1 MTPEGEVLLGRRDLL
16 KDGPL
21 KELVDRA
28 STLGV
33 GYSEVWIIANNVAGR
48 FILKDEVRKDSASV
62 LETLKK
68 SGIRP
73 VMLTGDRAE
82 AALDVARQ
90 LSLDE
95 ADVHAGLFPQDKV
108 TLVQDFGKQGCK
120 VAMVGDGVNDAP
132 SLAAAYVSVAM
143 GGRGSDAALE
153 QSEVVL
159 MNDRIEGF
167 YDAIRLSRKAR
178 RIIRQNLIISLGTV
192 ILMLILALGGN
203 LPLTLGV
210 FAHEGSTVIVCLNS
224 LRLLLSKI

>member
-1 MTPEGEVLLGRRDLL
+1 
-16 KDGPL
+16 
-21 KELVDRA
+21 
-28 STLGV
+28 
-33 GYSEVWIIANNVAGR
+33 
-48 FILKDEVRKDSASV
+48 
-62 LETLKK
+62 
-68 SGIRP
+68 
-73 VMLTGDRAE
+73 
-82 AALDVARQ
+82 
-90 LSLDE
+90 
-95 ADVHAGLFPQDKV
+95 
-108 TLVQDFGKQGCK
+108 
-120 VAMVGDGVNDAP
+120 
-132 SLAAAYVSVAM
+132 M